1 MDDYT
6 SNVLNDSK
14 NEWSILLINYITPH
28 IVDGFRSIFNEA
40 VRVCEENDEIEKY
53 LMTYQNLLARIPKW
67 NQQMIATEH
76 ERIVKLCNCSY
87 LEDILTCVHII
98 QLKVLSCVRV
108 GNETKKVKIDIPEF
122 SVFLHNVYT
131 NIARKLYSS
140 IYLFEIDVPPLEQQ
154 KRNREFELMVQT
166 CIMNTI
172 RDKIPVETILRQFI
186 DETQEV
192 EVSKVEKIVE
202 QKPLVEPV
210 AEVTQRPEI
219 NQRPEL
225 SQRPELTQRPEVS
238 QMPELTQR
246 QEVSQLHAPRP
257 SVGPEQFSMND
268 DMPSFFDSRRPL
280 NSPSSV
286 ASGPSPFNNN
296 LNDELDHFEK
306 LAQQNTLINSAT
318 SHKVGFSDNNSV
330 LTFESPPS
338 DDAISLGDP
347 IQLNSLE
354 FEDLDSKPESLKLEF
369 EEL

>member
-6 SNVLNDSK
+6 SNILNDSK

-67 NQQMIATEH
+67 NQQMITTEH

-108 GNETKKVKIDIPEF
+108 GNETKKVKINVPEF
-122 SVFLHNVYT
+122 SLFLHNVYT

-192 EVSKVEKIVE
+192 EVTKVEKLLETKPLKDTEEKEEVINIPKPIIKPVQQVQQQTVDNEMPTFFGSPKQPE
-202 QKPLVEPV
+202 QK
-210 AEVTQRPEI
+210 
-219 NQRPEL
+219 
-225 SQRPELTQRPEVS
+225 S
-238 QMPELTQR
+238 
-246 QEVSQLHAPRP
+246 
-257 SVGPEQFSMND
+257 D
-268 DMPSFFDSRRPL
+268 L
-280 NSPSSV
+280 NSSI
-286 ASGPSPFNNN
+286 
-296 LNDELDHFEK
+296 DDFEK
-306 LAQQNTLINSAT
+306 LTHQNTLLNT
-318 SHKVGFSDNNSV
+318 PKVEFSDKNSV
-330 LTFESPPS
+330 LTFESQNE
-338 DDAISLGDP
+338 DDSSPISLGDMVP
-347 IQLNSLE
+347 LNNLE
-354 FEDLDSKPESLKLEF
+354 IEDLDSGSMPEQKKSDAINLEF

>member
-14 NEWSILLINYITPH
+14 NEWSILLINHITPH
-28 IVDGFRSIFNEA
+28 IIDGFRSIFNEA
-40 VRVCEENDEIEKY
+40 VRVCEENDELEKY

-67 NQQMIATEH
+67 NQQMITNEY
-76 ERIVKLCNCSY
+76 ERIVKLCNCTY

-131 NIARKLYSS
+131 NVARKLYSS
-140 IYLFEIDVPPLEQQ
+140 IYLFEIDITPLEQQ
-154 KRNREFELMVQT
+154 KHNREFELLVQT

-192 EVSKVEKIVE
+192 EVSKVEKVIETKPLELPKQELPKQELPKQLEPQLNVTE
-202 QKPLVEPV
+202 QKPSIISKQ
-210 AEVTQRPEI
+210 TFGQDF
-219 NQRPEL
+219 N
-225 SQRPELTQRPEVS
+225 S
-238 QMPELTQR
+238 
-246 QEVSQLHAPRP
+246 
-257 SVGPEQFSMND
+257 
-268 DMPSFFDSRRPL
+268 MPSFFDRQPTNELNNEIDKFEELAKENTIL
-280 NSPSSV
+280 NSS
-286 ASGPSPFNNN
+286 
-296 LNDELDHFEK
+296 
-306 LAQQNTLINSAT
+306 Q
-318 SHKVGFSDNNSV
+318 KVGFTDKNSV
-330 LTFESPPS
+330 LTFDSPPS

-347 IQLNSLE
+347 VQLNT
-354 FEDLDSKPESLKLEF
+354 LDIEELDMSKPSEKPTEQVKLDF